1 MTQIT
6 EDTFEQV
13 LQVFG
18 GPSLFDLRETA
29 FIDPYGMV
37 GLLEMGELF
46 ESEGIKKTLRLPES
60 EEVLKYLERMD
71 FFKFADRYFGLEPL
85 KPRLS
90 EKYLRSSYSDVL
102 LEITPIE
109 KSNDIHFIVGKVKD
123 RGHAILARHLNYD
136 GNTINGFIVALS
148 EVCQNIIEHSEYKGF
163 VGIQKY
169 HFQNLNKN
177 VVKIAVMDIGIGF
190 RKSLSER
197 LSLRSD
203 LDAIEKGLLHGASR
217 FADKG
222 RGHGLSAVRRF
233 VKQWNG
239 KLSIRSGTARLSIIP
254 EWARGKAKEHN
265 LAYFPGAQIN
275 IMLPE
280 V

>member
-6 EDTFEQV
+6 EETFEQF
-13 LQVFG
+13 LHNFKK
-18 GPSLFDLRETA
+18 SSAIELREIN

-37 GLLEMGELF
+37 GLLEIGELF
-46 ESEGIKKTLRLPES
+46 KSEGIRKIIYLPES

-71 FFKFADRYFGLEPL
+71 FFQFAERYFILEPSDIQI
-85 KPRLS
+85 S

-109 KSNDIHFIVGKVKD
+109 KSDDIHFIVGKVKD
-123 RGHAILARHLNYD
+123 RSHAILARHLNYD
-136 GNTINGFIVALS
+136 ENAINNFIVALS

-169 HFQNLNKN
+169 RFQGIDKN

-197 LSLRSD
+197 FSLKND

-217 FADKG
+217 FTEKG

-239 KLSIRSGTARLSIIP
+239 KLSIRSGTAKLSIIP
-254 EWARGKAKEHN
+254 EWARGKAKEMN